1 MSAAVER
8 KKEVV
13 AELSDKL
20 SGAKAFYLTDFTGL
34 DVQKMTDLR
43 ARMREADVEYL
54 VVKNTLALR
63 ALSESE
69 LPDIADHFSGPTGLV
84 LGDEDPVAP
93 AKVLTEFAD
102 EHDDRPTLKVGVVE
116 SRVVEPVEIEDM
128 AELPSQE
135 ELLAGIAGSLTASIG
150 GIASILDRIIGDIGD
165 IAHRAAEERESE
177 SED

>member
-1 MSAAVER
+1 MKREE
-8 KKEVV
+8 KKQVTE
-13 AELSDKL
+13 ELTESFRE
-20 SGAKAFYLTDFTGL
+20 SGTIYLTDFTGL
-34 DVQKMTDLR
+34 SVGEMTEFRDRLAEEGVR
-43 ARMREADVEYL
+43 YR

-63 ALSESE
+63 ALSDSD

-116 SRVVEPVEIEDM
+116 SRVVEPAEIEDM
-128 AELPSQE
+128 AELPSRE

-150 GIASILDRIIGDIGD
+150 GIAGILNRIIGDIGD
-165 IAHRAAEERESE
+165 IAHRAAEERESG
-177 SED
+177 SEG